1 MADVVFI
8 LIVVAF
14 FAVCVLYIRACD
26 RVITGGDSPADGA
39 EEAGR

>member
-1 MADVVFI
+1 MADVVFM

-26 RVITGGDSPADGA
+26 RVITGGDPSDGA